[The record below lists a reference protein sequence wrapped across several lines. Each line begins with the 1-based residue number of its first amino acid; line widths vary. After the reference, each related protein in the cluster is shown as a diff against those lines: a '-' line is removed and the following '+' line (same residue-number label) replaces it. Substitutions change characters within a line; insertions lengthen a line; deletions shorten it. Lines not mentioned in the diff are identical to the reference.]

1 MKIVISKSQWE
12 QIGRIAGWQDGY
24 LQSTNP
30 LNPTNPL
37 NSTRMTLEDIW
48 RNQTKN
54 NIHPDD
60 ETMLEDFV
68 RKAINANYSQA
79 DIVEGLTEFYRQHA
93 EVGTNIYNRVL
104 ERINKGRQSKESK
117 RIQENRSHNI
127 NYKKA
132 QINGI
137 EDSEEKPR
145 EPREPR
151 KKDFIDSDVRGM
163 QGLFM
168 EFRSLSKQA
177 IEEMDQWINNG
188 EYDISMKEAEERLSY
203 YIARMGL
210 K

>member
-1 MKIVISKSQWE
+1 MKSW
-12 QIGRIAGWQDGY
+12 
-24 LQSTNP
+24 
-30 LNPTNPL
+30 
-37 NSTRMTLEDIW
+37 
-48 RNQTKN
+48 
-54 NIHPDD
+54 
-60 ETMLEDFV
+60 
-68 RKAINANYSQA
+68 
-79 DIVEGLTEFYRQHA
+79 
-93 EVGTNIYNRVL
+93 
-104 ERINKGRQSKESK
+104 
-117 RIQENRSHNI
+117 
-127 NYKKA
+127 YKKA

-177 IEEMDQWINNG
+177 IDEMDQWINNG